1 MLQTIHD
8 LPIILRPREKLQKY
22 GAEKLSDAELLAI
35 ILRTGRKGE
44 NVIKLSEK
52 IFGKFTKDQ
61 FQNVKFAEL
70 EKINGLGK
78 VKSTEILATLELG
91 RRFFQ
96 NKKTNIYLSPEDIF
110 NTLREYTFTKKEHFI
125 ALFLDS
131 RNQEIKREIVSIGTL
146 TSSLVHPREVFE
158 AAVKNNAASVILV
171 HNHPSNNPNPS
182 EADIEITKRLIK
194 AGTILGIEVLDHL
207 IITKDKFWS
216 FKENKLI

>member
-1 MLQTIHD
+1 MIQTIHD
-8 LPIILRPREKLQKY
+8 LPIILRPREKLIKY

-35 ILRTGRKGE
+35 VLRTGRKGE
-44 NVIKLSEK
+44 NAIKLSEK
-52 IFGKFTKDQ
+52 VLGKFTKDQ

-70 EKINGLGK
+70 KNINGLGSA
-78 VKSTEILATLELG
+78 KSCEVLAVLELG
-91 RRFFQ
+91 KRFFQ

-110 NTLREYTFTKKEHFI
+110 NTLREYTYTKKEYFI

-131 RNQEIKREIVSIGTL
+131 RNQELKREIVSIGTL

-182 EADIEITKRLIK
+182 EADIEITKRLVK
-194 AGTILGIEVLDHL
+194 AGGILGIEVIDHL
-207 IITKDKFWS
+207 IITRDGFWS

>member
-52 IFGKFTKDQ
+52 ILGKFTKDQ
-61 FQNVKFAEL
+61 FQSVRFAEL

-78 VKSTEILATLELG
+78 VKSSEIIAVLELG
-91 RRFFQ
+91 KRLFQ
-96 NKKTNIYLSPEDIF
+96 NKKTNIYLSPEDTF
-110 NTLREYTFTKKEHFI
+110 NALREYTFTKKEHFI

-171 HNHPSNNPNPS
+171 HNHPSNNPKPS
-182 EADIEITKRLIK
+182 EADIDITKRLVK
-194 AGTILGIEVLDHL
+194 AGKILGIEVLDHI
-207 IITKDKFWS
+207 IITTTAFWS